1 MSFFL
6 LIFLVLAI
14 CTAKATSE
22 EIILQ
27 PKSSVNP
34 LAPTAALILIE
45 GSGIAND
52 AYVPLGQAI
61 QEASNLQL
69 WIGIPSFK
77 NNTPNPLTMDLNIDT
92 TLAAM
97 KRQGMRAKYYFYGGH
112 SLGGAVLQ
120 NWVNKS
126 YTNRTIDGQ
135 ILMGSFLTR
144 VYKTDYKFSYAVPTL
159 TIGGELDGLSRV
171 SRIAEAYYTQLLDPQ
186 LQGNTAYNKAN
197 FPVTICEGHNYILH
211 YNFIL
216 HVLNSIYLKY
226 KRCNTYAVCIWRAP

>member
-1 MSFFL
+1 MLFFR
-6 LIFLVLAI
+6 LIFLFLA
-14 CTAKATSE
+14 CAATASGE
-22 EIILQ
+22 EIVLH
-27 PKSSVNP
+27 PKSSANP
-34 LAPTAALILIE
+34 LAPIAALILIE
-45 GSGIAND
+45 GSGISND

-61 QEASNLQL
+61 QEVSNLQL

-77 NNTPNPLTMDLNIDT
+77 NNTPNPLTMDLNIDA

-120 NWVNKS
+120 NWVNKT

-144 VYKTDYKFSYAVPTL
+144 VFKTDYKFSYAVPTL

-186 LQGNTAYNKAN
+186 LQGNTAFNKAN
-197 FPVTICEGHNYILH
+197 FPVTVCEGSNFDFFPYIPMLR
-211 YNFIL
+211 
-216 HVLNSIYLKY
+216 VKVYLPLK
-226 KRCNTYAVCIWRAP
+226 